1 MCETALKQYPNAKIA
16 AVTLR
21 ESYSA
26 DNNDWSAMI
35 VSEGRRFISRKY
47 HISDI
52 VDRVGAGDSF
62 VAGLIYGLIT
72 KKDYQAALEYAT
84 ALSCLKH
91 SISGDFALLEKGEVE
106 KLLGGD
112 ASGRVQR

>member
-1 MCETALKQYPNAKIA
+1 
-16 AVTLR
+16 
-21 ESYSA
+21 
-26 DNNDWSAMI
+26 MI
-35 VSEGRRFISRKY
+35 VSEGRRFVSRKY

-72 KKDYQAALEYAT
+72 KKDYQAALEYAA

-91 SISGDFALLEKGEVE
+91 SISGDFALIEKGEIE